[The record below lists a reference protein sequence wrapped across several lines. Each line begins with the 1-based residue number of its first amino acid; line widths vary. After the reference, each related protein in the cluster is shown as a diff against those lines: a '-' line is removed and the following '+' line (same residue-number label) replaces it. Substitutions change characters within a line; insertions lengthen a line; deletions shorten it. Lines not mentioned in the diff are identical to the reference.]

1 MEIITSCTRPSA
13 AACTWMVKN
22 MGPRLREFA
31 PAARGS
37 QDARSRNLGPTFL
50 TIPVQFPLEQAP
62 LPPPAVVIIVVV
74 HGHHL
79 GVDVLVVV
87 VIVVIIIVVV
97 IVVVG
102 VDDLRDEVSDEQDRG
117 DHAEHTG

>member
-1 MEIITSCTRPSA
+1 M
-13 AACTWMVKN
+13 
-22 MGPRLREFA
+22 
-31 PAARGS
+31 
-37 QDARSRNLGPTFL
+37 

-87 VIVVIIIVVV
+87 VIVVVVIIVVV

-117 DHAEHTG
+117 DHAEHTGRRLGGGRRAGKVLAPTLVQEVTA